1 MHSAWRVQI
10 PEGREA
16 ETHREDV
23 ILEKVAAEPNR
34 FEIKKITNRKNNLW
48 RPQVGGLATLELW
61 KIIAVCKA

>member
-23 ILEKVAAEPNR
+23 ILEKVAAEPNCFKNEKSKTSKIDLKSILNLSR
-34 FEIKKITNRKNNLW
+34 F
-48 RPQVGGLATLELW
+48 G
-61 KIIAVCKA
+61 